1 MLTDVSG
8 LRSHRCTIIASISPR
23 PLLVGETRWR
33 VSALD
38 KGHKRQP
45 LRGSPHFVRLG
56 LDGLRSLPH
65 SVTMIDTSVRGRLA
79 PRASPRANLDR
90 RAHGHG
96 RAPRSTRKTNRL
108 SFRRLEFGHGDR
120 VGVTSPEP
128 QNRAGERLGRRRRSL
143 QNGPSIALTA
153 EHAAA
158 RWWPIDQPIRLK
170 LTAL

>member
-1 MLTDVSG
+1 MGGRSGVSV
-8 LRSHRCTIIASISPR
+8 RQRAR
-23 PLLVGETRWR
+23 P
-33 VSALD
+33 S
-38 KGHKRQP
+38 RQP